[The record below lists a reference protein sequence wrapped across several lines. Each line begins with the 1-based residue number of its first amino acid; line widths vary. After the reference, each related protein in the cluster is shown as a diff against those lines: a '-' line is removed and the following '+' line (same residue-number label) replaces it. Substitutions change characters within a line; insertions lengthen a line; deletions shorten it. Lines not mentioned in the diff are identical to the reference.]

1 VTGAETGGLALA
13 LASAACLS
21 WGFVRQHGETAGLP
35 RLTVRRP
42 VASLRAL
49 FGNRRWLTGF
59 AVGIAGWATYVVALR
74 LAPLSLVQ
82 AVSAGGIGL
91 LAVLAARAT
100 QTRLERREQAG
111 VALAVVGLA
120 LLGLSLT
127 RASSA
132 GGHGSGAAVG
142 LWLAGSMTAAAV
154 LAGPLSRR
162 LARGAGFGLAAGI
175 LYAAGDV
182 ATKAAVGGGAALLF
196 TLAVL
201 AFHGL
206 AFVVLQL
213 GFQRGGALATAGVST
228 LAMNALPIAAG
239 MAVFSE
245 GLPGGVAAV
254 ARVLAFGA
262 VVAGAGLLAR
272 PEPSSEAPPVA
283 RASLAS
289 SAS

>member
-1 VTGAETGGLALA
+1 MTGAETGGLALS

-21 WGFVRQHGETAGLP
+21 WGFVRQHGEAAGLP

-42 VASLRAL
+42 LASLQAL

-59 AVGIAGWATYVVALR
+59 AVGIAGWATYVAALR

-91 LAVLAARAT
+91 LALFVARAT
-100 QTRLERREQAG
+100 HARLERREWAG
-111 VALAVVGLA
+111 VWLAVIGLV

-127 RASSA
+127 RSSST

-142 LWLAGSMTAAAV
+142 LWLAVSIAAAV
-154 LAGPLSRR
+154 LFAGPLARK
-162 LARGAGFGLAAGI
+162 LARGAGFGVAAGI

-182 ATKAAVGGGAALLF
+182 ATKAAVGGGAAAF
-196 TLAVL
+196 FALAVFAL
-201 AFHGL
+201 HGL

-245 GLPGGVAAV
+245 GLPDGAAAV

-272 PEPSSEAPPVA
+272 PEPSSEGAPTA
-283 RASLAS
+283 RTSLAS
-289 SAS
+289 S